1 MSYLFSLYRDF
12 QRFPQAV
19 RLFYAS
25 DVFYGLSTGIS
36 NTLLNLHLL
45 AMGYTPDHVGILQ
58 SAGSLVIAA
67 AAIPVGLVGDRW
79 NRRHLYVA
87 GSLLFG
93 IPYLLA
99 PWLSSFP
106 LLVAVYALG
115 MLGHTLMMVNESPI
129 LAGEVGPELRAS
141 VFSFM
146 MVNFF
151 VWQTL
156 GIQLSGW
163 LANWLP
169 VGFRSTYEW
178 PLVIA
183 GVLGVAS
190 GLFRV
195 AIPFRRQPV
204 QTRTQPFRL
213 DRVVL
218 MLAAVNM
225 LGGSFTAL
233 TYNFSNVILANRFA
247 FRTEQIATVLTGA
260 GILAWLGSLLAP
272 GTSRRMGNARG
283 YAMVVALQGVAFMG
297 MGLAAAPGWFLPI
310 FGIRSVLGSVQSILF
325 SAFAM
330 DVTPETE
337 RATAN
342 SIAMVG
348 YNLGMALAAKG
359 YGAALAA
366 NSYGLSF
373 SVAGLLAFCTA
384 LLALVAFRQPARAEG
399 SAAGKE

>member
-1 MSYLFSLYRDF
+1 MSYLLSLYRDF
-12 QRFPQAV
+12 QRFPRAV

-25 DVFYGLSTGIS
+25 DIFYGLSTGIF

-45 AMGYTPDHVGILQ
+45 AVGYTPDHVGILQ
-58 SAGSLVIAA
+58 SAGALVIAM
-67 AAIPVGLVGDRW
+67 AAIPIGLIGDRW

-106 LLVAVYALG
+106 LLVAIYALG

-169 VGFRSTYEW
+169 AGFRSPYEW
-178 PLVIA
+178 PLVIS
-183 GVLGVAS
+183 GMLGVAA
-190 GLFRV
+190 GLFRTS
-195 AIPFRRQPV
+195 IPFRRQPA
-204 QTRTQPFRL
+204 QGATRHFRL
-213 DRVVL
+213 GRVVL

-233 TYNFSNVILANRFA
+233 TTNFSNVILANRFA

-272 GTSRRMGNARG
+272 GTSRQIGNMRG
-283 YAMVVALQGVAFMG
+283 YALAVALQGTAFMG
-297 MGLAAAPGWFLPI
+297 MGLASSPAWFLPVY
-310 FGIRSVLGSVQSILF
+310 GIRSVLGSVQSILF

-337 RATAN
+337 RATVN
-342 SIAMVG
+342 SIVMVG
-348 YNLGMALAAKG
+348 YNLGTALAAKA

-366 NSYGLSF
+366 NGYGFSF
-373 SVAGLLAFCTA
+373 SLAGVLAFCTA
-384 LLALVAFRQPARAEG
+384 VLTLAAFRRPLRVEG